1 MVGGNLLG
9 GSLQGENLL
18 GKHVIG
24 EKAGVNDLLSISCN
38 AASYPAFLIILL
50 ALKNFTP
57 ISSVTAPLPSV
68 QHVDCEWLCLNLT
81 QLKNSHYYPLETD
94 ISAANLSS

>member
-68 QHVDCEWLCLNLT
+68 QHVDCEWLCLKLS

>member
-57 ISSVTAPLPSV
+57 ISSVTAPLPTV
-68 QHVDCEWLCLNLT
+68 QHVDCEWLCLKLS

>member
-1 MVGGNLLG
+1 MVGGN
-9 GSLQGENLL
+9 SLGENVLS
-18 GKHVIG
+18 KHVIG
-24 EKAGVNDLLSISCN
+24 EKAGVNVLLSISCN

-68 QHVDCEWLCLNLT
+68 QHVDCEWLCLNLS

>member
-1 MVGGNLLG
+1 MVGGN
-9 GSLQGENLL
+9 SLGENVL
-18 GKHVIG
+18 GKHVIDKHVIG

-57 ISSVTAPLPSV
+57 VSSVTAPLPSV
-68 QHVDCEWLCLNLT
+68 QHVDCEWLCLNLSH
-81 QLKNSHYYPLETD
+81 LKNRHYYPLETD

>member
-38 AASYPAFLIILL
+38 AASPPAFLIILL

-57 ISSVTAPLPSV
+57 ISSVTAPLPTV
-68 QHVDCEWLCLNLT
+68 QHIDCEWLCLKLS

>member
-1 MVGGNLLG
+1 VVGGNLLG
-9 GSLQGENLL
+9 ENVL
-18 GKHVIG
+18 GKHEVS

-57 ISSVTAPLPSV
+57 VSSVTAPLPTV
-68 QHVDCEWLCLNLT
+68 QHVDCEWLCLNLS

>member
-24 EKAGVNDLLSISCN
+24 DKAGVNDLLSVSCN
-38 AASYPAFLIILL
+38 AASHSAFLIMLL

-57 ISSVTAPLPSV
+57 ISSVTAPLPTV
-68 QHVDCEWLCLNLT
+68 QHVDCEWLCLKLS

>member
-1 MVGGNLLG
+1 MVGGN
-9 GSLQGENLL
+9 SLGENVL
-18 GKHVIG
+18 GKHVIDKHVIG

-57 ISSVTAPLPSV
+57 VSSVTAPLPTV
-68 QHVDCEWLCLNLT
+68 KHVDCEWLCLNLS

>member
-57 ISSVTAPLPSV
+57 VSSVTAPLPSV
-68 QHVDCEWLCLNLT
+68 QHVDCEWLCLNLS

>member
-1 MVGGNLLG
+1 VVGGN
-9 GSLQGENLL
+9 SLGENVLD
-18 GKHVIG
+18 KHVIG

-57 ISSVTAPLPSV
+57 ISSVTAPLPTV
-68 QHVDCEWLCLNLT
+68 QHVDCEWLCLKLS